1 MYKWWVNCKELYT
14 IIQLANS
21 SSPVGPY
28 YAESVLGKLS
38 RSGNFTKKKFE
49 EFKYMLF
56 EGNQQC
62 SPCGKSRTLAFSP
75 TYFRVVFILKY
86 EVGCG
91 EQPL

>member
-1 MYKWWVNCKELYT
+1 MLREKELAQVHT
-14 IIQLANS
+14 GSKWLRWDLDPGLQV
-21 SSPVGPY
+21 SPLLDYSVPKHFESCG
-28 YAESVLGKLS
+28 SVLGKLS

-75 TYFRVVFILKY
+75 TYF
-86 EVGCG
+86 
-91 EQPL
+91 